1 MSTVSQ
7 PSPLDRLLEPLAA
20 GLTSEMAQYLA
31 AFRADADVQQRISEL
46 AEKANEGELTEQ
58 ERLEYEEY
66 IEAGTM
72 IAVLQSK
79 ARKRLQSRKL
89 NESV

>member
-7 PSPLDRLLEPLAA
+7 PSPLERLLEPLAA
-20 GLTSEMAQYLA
+20 GLSSEMAQYLA
-31 AFRADADVQQRISEL
+31 AFRADADVQQRIAEL

-58 ERLEYEEY
+58 ERLEYEAY
-66 IEAGTM
+66 VEAGTM

-79 ARKRLQSRKL
+79 ARKRLSSMRP
-89 NESV
+89 E

>member
-7 PSPLDRLLEPLAA
+7 PSPLERLLEPLAA

-31 AFRADADVQQRISEL
+31 AFRADAEVQQRISEL

-58 ERLEYEEY
+58 ERCEYEEFV
-66 IEAGTM
+66 EAGTL
-72 IAVLQSK
+72 IAILQSK
-79 ARKRLQSRKL
+79 ARKRLGSATA
-89 NESV
+89 E

>member
-1 MSTVSQ
+1 MSTISHS
-7 PSPLDRLLEPLAA
+7 SPLERLLEPLAA
-20 GLTSEMAQYLA
+20 GLTSEMARYIA
-31 AFRADADVQQRISEL
+31 EFRADEAVQRRIEEL

-66 IEAGTM
+66 VEAGTM

-79 ARKRLQSRKL
+79 ARKRL
-89 NESV
+89 NSVRSE

>member
-7 PSPLDRLLEPLAA
+7 PSPLERLLEPLAA

-31 AFRADADVQQRISEL
+31 AFRADAGVQQRIGEL

-58 ERLEYEEY
+58 ERREYEEFVD
-66 IEAGTM
+66 AGTM
-72 IAVLQSK
+72 IAVLQRK
-79 ARKRLQSRKL
+79 ARQRLNSAHP
-89 NESV
+89 E